1 MDADIDFTNN
11 IMGLW
16 TPSVVKRIVE
26 MNTFHI
32 IGKD

>member
-1 MDADIDFTNN
+1 MDAVIDSTNN

-16 TPSVVKRIVE
+16 TPIVVKRIVE

-32 IGKD
+32 IAKD